1 MVLNRADFL
10 SRVAGRVGDD
20 TSDDAIS
27 FVEDMTDTFD
37 SLAASHVTQA
47 EIDAAV
53 RENDEAWRKRYRDRF
68 FSSETVEDVEEKDDK
83 DVETDKAEEIKI
95 DDLFESEE

>member
-10 SRVAGRVGDD
+10 TRVAGRVGDD

-37 SLAASHVTQA
+37 SLAANHVTQA

-68 FSSETVEDVEEKDDK
+68 FSSETVEDVEEKDGK

>member
-10 SRVAGRVGDD
+10 TRVAGRVGDD

-68 FSSETVEDVEEKDDK
+68 FSSETVEDVEEKDGK